1 LIDLIKMFD
10 RHTSKPTIECIT
22 KKVLTAVKNCA
33 SQSDTTATN
42 ELTAQ
47 ITAIQQVVTILASIK
62 TSLSS
67 DIRQNI
73 I

>member
-1 LIDLIKMFD
+1 M
-10 RHTSKPTIECIT
+10 HY

-33 SQSDTTATN
+33 SQSSQSDTTATN

-47 ITAIQQVVTILASIK
+47 IIAIQQQVVTILASIK

>member
-1 LIDLIKMFD
+1 M
-10 RHTSKPTIECIT
+10 HY

-33 SQSDTTATN
+33 SQSDTTETN
-42 ELTAQ
+42 ELNAQ
-47 ITAIQQVVTILASIK
+47 ITAIQQQVVTILASIK

>member
-1 LIDLIKMFD
+1 M
-10 RHTSKPTIECIT
+10 HY

-47 ITAIQQVVTILASIK
+47 ITAIAIQQQVVTILASIK

>member
-1 LIDLIKMFD
+1 MQYI
-10 RHTSKPTIECIT
+10 
-22 KKVLTAVKNCA
+22 KVLTAVKNCA
-33 SQSDTTATN
+33 SQSSQSDTTATN

-47 ITAIQQVVTILASIK
+47 IIAIQQQVVTILASIK

>member
-1 LIDLIKMFD
+1 M
-10 RHTSKPTIECIT
+10 HY

-33 SQSDTTATN
+33 SQSSQSDTTATN

-47 ITAIQQVVTILASIK
+47 ITAIAIQQVVTILASIK

-67 DIRQNI
+67 DIRQTVI
-73 I
+73 RTY

>member
-1 LIDLIKMFD
+1 M
-10 RHTSKPTIECIT
+10 HY

-33 SQSDTTATN
+33 SQSSQSDTTAPN

-47 ITAIQQVVTILASIK
+47 ITAIAIQQQVVTILASIK

>member
-1 LIDLIKMFD
+1 M
-10 RHTSKPTIECIT
+10 HY
-22 KKVLTAVKNCA
+22 KKVLTTVKNCE
-33 SQSDTTATN
+33 SQSDTTAPN

-47 ITAIQQVVTILASIK
+47 ITAIAIQQQVVTILASIK
-62 TSLSS
+62 ALLSS

>member
-1 LIDLIKMFD
+1 M
-10 RHTSKPTIECIT
+10 RY

-33 SQSDTTATN
+33 SQSSQSDTTATN

-47 ITAIQQVVTILASIK
+47 ITAITAIQQQVVTILASIK